1 MFYAL
6 IEGIRGSEG
15 PKLMC
20 KFYGKLEVLRNVG
33 SSQVKGQDFSFLFFF
48 LLGIKPSELCLPL
61 PPRFEHQVTLCLGY
75 YEDLADEFTKA
86 NWFQLARSATLE
98 PLSSESGSFEKQ
110 DYTSS
115 PRGPCFS
122 FGKTVTSSRAIN
134 SRDWKHSFGQVGMNS
149 SKVAPLFA
157 L

>member
-1 MFYAL
+1 
-6 IEGIRGSEG
+6 
-15 PKLMC
+15 MC

-86 NWFQLARSATLE
+86 NWFQLGAKRRTRTSLVPSKNRTTPHRPEGPA
-98 PLSSESGSFEKQ
+98 SEKQ
-110 DYTSS
+110 
-115 PRGPCFS
+115 
-122 FGKTVTSSRAIN
+122 
-134 SRDWKHSFGQVGMNS
+134 
-149 SKVAPLFA
+149 
-157 L
+157 